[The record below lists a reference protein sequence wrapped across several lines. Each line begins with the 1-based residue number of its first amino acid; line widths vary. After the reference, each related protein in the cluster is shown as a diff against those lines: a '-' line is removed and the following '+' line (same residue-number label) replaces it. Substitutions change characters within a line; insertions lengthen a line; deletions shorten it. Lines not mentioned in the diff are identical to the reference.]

1 MEKIQNISGSESEDI
16 EFEENEEEFF
26 NNEEISDEDLDENLD
41 IDSGINYNID
51 EQSWIK
57 GEIYKLD
64 SPFCN
69 YKNPKLNEIIQTNL
83 SDYLFH
89 QIEKRILLLQI
100 FFRQIIDNKLLL
112 KIAKWTNQHHQ
123 QQLKSEKGDALNNSH
138 IIK

>member
-51 EQSWIK
+51 EQSCIK

-64 SPFCN
+64 SPFGN
-69 YKNPKLNEIIQTNL
+69 YKIPKLNEII
-83 SDYLFH
+83 
-89 QIEKRILLLQI
+89 
-100 FFRQIIDNKLLL
+100 
-112 KIAKWTNQHHQ
+112 
-123 QQLKSEKGDALNNSH
+123 
-138 IIK
+138 

>member
-51 EQSWIK
+51 EQSCIK

-69 YKNPKLNEIIQTNL
+69 YKNAKLNEIIQPNL

-89 QIEKRILLLQI
+89 QIEKTDII
-100 FFRQIIDNKLLL
+100 TPDFFFGK
-112 KIAKWTNQHHQ
+112 
-123 QQLKSEKGDALNNSH
+123 
-138 IIK
+138 

>member
-41 IDSGINYNID
+41 IDSGINY

-69 YKNPKLNEIIQTNL
+69 YKNPKLNEIIQPNL

-89 QIEKRILLLQI
+89 QIEKTDII
-100 FFRQIIDNKLLL
+100 TPDFF
-112 KIAKWTNQHHQ
+112 
-123 QQLKSEKGDALNNSH
+123 
-138 IIK
+138 

>member
-16 EFEENEEEFF
+16 EFEENEEEFS
-26 NNEEISDEDLDENLD
+26 NNEETPDEDLDENLD

-69 YKNPKLNEIIQTNL
+69 YKNPKLNEIIQPNL

-89 QIEKRILLLQI
+89 QIEKTDII
-100 FFRQIIDNKLLL
+100 TPDFFLGK
-112 KIAKWTNQHHQ
+112 
-123 QQLKSEKGDALNNSH
+123 
-138 IIK
+138 